1 MAAHHHLQTKRR
13 VKLDL
18 LLDPISHDCVFV
30 NGSCPVTQER
40 VDVVAQRLKIRL
52 LTFLS
57 EWEFNTVYG
66 VPYLQRI
73 LGKKIQKEDVDNI
86 FREQILLEPG
96 VAELLSFNS
105 TLTTSTTRVYSLT
118 FKVRCK
124 DATVSLV
131 TINDIGI

>member
-1 MAAHHHLQTKRR
+1 
-13 VKLDL
+13 
-18 LLDPISHDCVFV
+18 
-30 NGSCPVTQER
+30 
-40 VDVVAQRLKIRL
+40 
-52 LTFLS
+52 LS

>member
-1 MAAHHHLQTKRR
+1 M
-13 VKLDL
+13 DL
-18 LLDPISHDCVFV
+18 LLDPISHDVVFV
-30 NGSCPVTQER
+30 NGDCPVTQER

-57 EWEFNTVYG
+57 EWEFNTAYG

-86 FREQILLEPG
+86 FREQILLEAG
-96 VAELLSFNS
+96 VAEILSFNS
-105 TLTTSTTRVYSLT
+105 VLTTTRIYSLT